1 MSKYPNIDRL
11 VDIIAQLRA
20 KNGCPWD
27 REQTHD
33 TLKRNILEETYE
45 LIDAINDNN
54 KNAMKE
60 ELGDV
65 LLQVVFHAQIA
76 HENGEFDIDDVAK
89 TISDKLIRRHPHVF
103 GSTKVSGTDEVL
115 KNWDEIKKTE
125 YKNRTSALDG
135 VVQSQP
141 ALMSAQQISK
151 KAVKVGFEWPD
162 YTTLKECLNSEIEEF
177 EEAREEQNKEHMEEE
192 FGDVLFALVNVA
204 RWNKIDAEQAL
215 IKANSKFK
223 KRFQKMEELALKN
236 MKDHTLDE
244 FDDLWKKAKK
254 ELSNTNKTTEKHN

>member
-115 KNWDEIKKTE
+115 KNWDDQPSMELF
-125 YKNRTSALDG
+125 NRSL
-135 VVQSQP
+135 
-141 ALMSAQQISK
+141 
-151 KAVKVGFEWPD
+151 
-162 YTTLKECLNSEIEEF
+162 
-177 EEAREEQNKEHMEEE
+177 R
-192 FGDVLFALVNVA
+192 
-204 RWNKIDAEQAL
+204 
-215 IKANSKFK
+215 
-223 KRFQKMEELALKN
+223 
-236 MKDHTLDE
+236 
-244 FDDLWKKAKK
+244 
-254 ELSNTNKTTEKHN
+254 

>member
-1 MSKYPNIDRL
+1 
-11 VDIIAQLRA
+11 
-20 KNGCPWD
+20 
-27 REQTHD
+27 
-33 TLKRNILEETYE
+33 
-45 LIDAINDNN
+45 
-54 KNAMKE
+54 
-60 ELGDV
+60 
-65 LLQVVFHAQIA
+65 
-76 HENGEFDIDDVAK
+76 
-89 TISDKLIRRHPHVF
+89 
-103 GSTKVSGTDEVL
+103 
-115 KNWDEIKKTE
+115 
-125 YKNRTSALDG
+125 
-135 VVQSQP
+135 
-141 ALMSAQQISK
+141 MSAQQISK

>member
-20 KNGCPWD
+20 ENGCPWD
-27 REQTHD
+27 REQTHE

-103 GSTKVSGTDEVL
+103 GNTKVSGTDEVL

-151 KAVKVGFEWPD
+151 KSRKSRIRMA
-162 YTTLKECLNSEIEEF
+162 
-177 EEAREEQNKEHMEEE
+177 
-192 FGDVLFALVNVA
+192 
-204 RWNKIDAEQAL
+204 
-215 IKANSKFK
+215 
-223 KRFQKMEELALKN
+223 
-236 MKDHTLDE
+236 
-244 FDDLWKKAKK
+244 
-254 ELSNTNKTTEKHN
+254 

>member
-20 KNGCPWD
+20 ENGCPWD

-254 ELSNTNKTTEKHN
+254 ELSNTNNTTEKYH

>member
-20 KNGCPWD
+20 ENGCPWD

-103 GSTKVSGTDEVL
+103 GSTKVSGTD
-115 KNWDEIKKTE
+115 
-125 YKNRTSALDG
+125 
-135 VVQSQP
+135 
-141 ALMSAQQISK
+141 
-151 KAVKVGFEWPD
+151 
-162 YTTLKECLNSEIEEF
+162 
-177 EEAREEQNKEHMEEE
+177 
-192 FGDVLFALVNVA
+192 
-204 RWNKIDAEQAL
+204 
-215 IKANSKFK
+215 
-223 KRFQKMEELALKN
+223 
-236 MKDHTLDE
+236 
-244 FDDLWKKAKK
+244 
-254 ELSNTNKTTEKHN
+254 

>member
-20 KNGCPWD
+20 ENGCPWD

-115 KNWDEIKKTE
+115 KNWDEIKKNGIQKQNFSPRWSCSIAACTDE
-125 YKNRTSALDG
+125 RTAN
-135 VVQSQP
+135 
-141 ALMSAQQISK
+141 QQKGSK
-151 KAVKVGFEWPD
+151 SR
-162 YTTLKECLNSEIEEF
+162 L
-177 EEAREEQNKEHMEEE
+177 
-192 FGDVLFALVNVA
+192 
-204 RWNKIDAEQAL
+204 
-215 IKANSKFK
+215 
-223 KRFQKMEELALKN
+223 
-236 MKDHTLDE
+236 
-244 FDDLWKKAKK
+244 
-254 ELSNTNKTTEKHN
+254 

>member
-151 KAVKVGFEWPD
+151 KAVKVGFEWSD
-162 YTTLKECLNSEIEEF
+162 YATLKECLNSEIEEF

-254 ELSNTNKTTEKHN
+254 ELSNTNNTTEKYH

>member
-60 ELGDV
+60 EPGDV

-76 HENGEFDIDDVAK
+76 HENG
-89 TISDKLIRRHPHVF
+89 
-103 GSTKVSGTDEVL
+103 
-115 KNWDEIKKTE
+115 
-125 YKNRTSALDG
+125 
-135 VVQSQP
+135 
-141 ALMSAQQISK
+141 
-151 KAVKVGFEWPD
+151 
-162 YTTLKECLNSEIEEF
+162 
-177 EEAREEQNKEHMEEE
+177 
-192 FGDVLFALVNVA
+192 
-204 RWNKIDAEQAL
+204 
-215 IKANSKFK
+215 
-223 KRFQKMEELALKN
+223 
-236 MKDHTLDE
+236 
-244 FDDLWKKAKK
+244 
-254 ELSNTNKTTEKHN
+254 

>member
-20 KNGCPWD
+20 ENGCPWD
-27 REQTHD
+27 REQTHE

-89 TISDKLIRRHPHVF
+89 TISDKQIRRQTNVF
-103 GSTKVSGTDEVL
+103 GNTKVSGTDEVI

-125 YKNRTSALDG
+125 
-135 VVQSQP
+135 
-141 ALMSAQQISK
+141 
-151 KAVKVGFEWPD
+151 
-162 YTTLKECLNSEIEEF
+162 
-177 EEAREEQNKEHMEEE
+177 
-192 FGDVLFALVNVA
+192 
-204 RWNKIDAEQAL
+204 
-215 IKANSKFK
+215 
-223 KRFQKMEELALKN
+223 
-236 MKDHTLDE
+236 
-244 FDDLWKKAKK
+244 
-254 ELSNTNKTTEKHN
+254 

>member
-20 KNGCPWD
+20 ENGCPWD
-27 REQTHD
+27 REQTHE
-33 TLKRNILEETYE
+33 TLKRNILEESYE

-54 KNAMKE
+54 KNSIKE

-65 LLQVVFHAQIA
+65 LLQVIFHSQIA
-76 HENGEFDIDDVAK
+76 KENKDFDIDDVAK
-89 TISDKLIRRHPHVF
+89 NISDKLIRRHPHVF
-103 GSTKVSGTDEVL
+103 GDTKVSGTDEVL

-135 VVQSQP
+135 VVKSQP

-162 YTTLKECLNSEIEEF
+162 YDTLKKCLNSEIDEF
-177 EEAREEQNKEHMEEE
+177 EEARAEGNQNHMEEE
-192 FGDVLFALVNVA
+192 FGDILFALVNVA

-215 IKANSKFK
+215 LKANSKFK
-223 KRFQKMEELALKN
+223 KRFKKMEELADKNLKE
-236 MKDHTLDE
+236 HTLDE
-244 FDDLWKKAKK
+244 FDSLWKKAKK
-254 ELSNTNKTTEKHN
+254 KLSTEN